1 MYHIYYYIKIDLY
14 YITYTIIKMS
24 ANIVKKLCINSSK
37 NYYTGTEL
45 SPLHF
50 GLSAEGYDVNS
61 IMEGYDKELWIVD
74 IKNNKKIWVKNEY
87 LSKITHEEPVIKSIL
102 SSYKNGENIGEI
114 EELNL
119 KGNICKFKT
128 PNVANKTDG
137 ANDNIVNDVNDKDDL
152 ERIEECCDNY
162 GGDVDDNVKIDNEN
176 KKAKK
181 DNVSDKKP
189 TDYNIFVKFRLNELK
204 EVSKN
209 KKDNFENVKVEWRE
223 LKKNKGQLKIIMDK
237 AKLWLNEDKK

>member
-1 MYHIYYYIKIDLY
+1 
-14 YITYTIIKMS
+14 MS

-119 KGNICKFKT
+119 KENICKFKT
-128 PNVANKTDG
+128 SSISNKLEG
-137 ANDNIVNDVNDKDDL
+137 SNDNIVNDVKDKDDF
-152 ERIEECCDNY
+152 EGRNEECCDNY
-162 GGDVDDNVKIDNEN
+162 DGDVDDNVKNDKEN
-176 KKAKK
+176 KKKG
-181 DNVSDKKP
+181 NSSDKKP

-209 KKDNFENVKVEWRE
+209 KKENFENVKVEWRE

-237 AKLWLNEDKK
+237 AKLWLNEDK

>member
-1 MYHIYYYIKIDLY
+1 
-14 YITYTIIKMS
+14 MS

-119 KGNICKFKT
+119 KENICKFKT
-128 PNVANKTDG
+128 SSISNKLEG
-137 ANDNIVNDVNDKDDL
+137 ANDNIVNDVKDKDDF
-152 ERIEECCDNY
+152 EGGNEECSDNY
-162 GGDVDDNVKIDNEN
+162 DGDVDDNVKNDKEN
-176 KKAKK
+176 KKKG
-181 DNVSDKKP
+181 NSSDKKP

-209 KKDNFENVKVEWRE
+209 KKENFENVKVEWRE

-237 AKLWLNEDKK
+237 AKLWLNEDK

>member
-1 MYHIYYYIKIDLY
+1 
-14 YITYTIIKMS
+14 MS

-119 KGNICKFKT
+119 KENICKFKT
-128 PNVANKTDG
+128 SSISNKLEG
-137 ANDNIVNDVNDKDDL
+137 SNDNIVNDVKDKDDF
-152 ERIEECCDNY
+152 EGGNEDCCDNY
-162 GGDVDDNVKIDNEN
+162 DGDVDDNVKNDKEN
-176 KKAKK
+176 KKKG
-181 DNVSDKKP
+181 NSSDKKP

-209 KKDNFENVKVEWRE
+209 KKENFENVKVEWRE

-237 AKLWLNEDKK
+237 AKLWLNEDK

>member
-1 MYHIYYYIKIDLY
+1 
-14 YITYTIIKMS
+14 MS

-119 KGNICKFKT
+119 KENICKFKT
-128 PNVANKTDG
+128 SSISNKSEG
-137 ANDNIVNDVNDKDDL
+137 ANDNIVNDVKGKDDF
-152 ERIEECCDNY
+152 EGGNEECCDSY
-162 GGDVDDNVKIDNEN
+162 DGDVDDNVKNDKEN
-176 KKAKK
+176 KKKSNA
-181 DNVSDKKP
+181 SDKKP

-223 LKKNKGQLKIIMDK
+223 LKKNKGQLKILMDK
-237 AKLWLNEDKK
+237 AKLWLNEDK

>member
-1 MYHIYYYIKIDLY
+1 
-14 YITYTIIKMS
+14 MS

-128 PNVANKTDG
+128 PNSTNKTDG
-137 ANDNIVNDVNDKDDL
+137 ANGNIVNDVKDKEDF
-152 ERIEECCDNY
+152 EGIEECCDSY
-162 GGDVDDNVKIDNEN
+162 DGDVDDNVKNDKEN

-181 DNVSDKKP
+181 VNVSDKKP

-209 KKDNFENVKVEWRE
+209 KKENFENVKVEWRE

>member
-1 MYHIYYYIKIDLY
+1 
-14 YITYTIIKMS
+14 MS

-74 IKNNKKIWVKNEY
+74 IKNNKKVWVKNEY

-102 SSYKNGENIGEI
+102 SSYNNGENIGEI

-119 KGNICKFKT
+119 KENIGKIKT
-128 PNVANKTDG
+128 LNISNKTDDV
-137 ANDNIVNDVNDKDDL
+137 NDNIVNDINKREDL
-152 ERIEECCDNY
+152 EEIEECTDSY
-162 GGDVDDNVKIDNEN
+162 DGDIDDNVKKDKGN
-176 KKAKK
+176 KKTKK
-181 DNVSDKKP
+181 DIVSDKKP

-204 EVSKN
+204 EASKN
-209 KKDNFENVKVEWRE
+209 RKENFENVKVEWRE

-237 AKLWLNEDKK
+237 AKLWLNKDTK

>member
-1 MYHIYYYIKIDLY
+1 
-14 YITYTIIKMS
+14 MS

>member
-1 MYHIYYYIKIDLY
+1 
-14 YITYTIIKMS
+14 MS

-119 KGNICKFKT
+119 KENICKFKT
-128 PNVANKTDG
+128 SSISNKLEG
-137 ANDNIVNDVNDKDDL
+137 SNDNIVNDVKDVKDKDDF
-152 ERIEECCDNY
+152 EGRNEECCDNY
-162 GGDVDDNVKIDNEN
+162 DGDVDDNVKNDKEN
-176 KKAKK
+176 KKKG
-181 DNVSDKKP
+181 NSSDKKP

-209 KKDNFENVKVEWRE
+209 KKENFENVKVEWRE

-237 AKLWLNEDKK
+237 AKLWLNEDK

>member
-1 MYHIYYYIKIDLY
+1 
-14 YITYTIIKMS
+14 MS

-128 PNVANKTDG
+128 PNGTNKTDG
-137 ANDNIVNDVNDKDDL
+137 ANDNIVNDVKDKDDL
-152 ERIEECCDNY
+152 EGIEECCDSY
-162 GGDVDDNVKIDNEN
+162 DGDVDDNVKNDN

-181 DNVSDKKP
+181 ENVSDKKP

-209 KKDNFENVKVEWRE
+209 KKENFENVKVEWRE